1 MSESSLTLRTSLV
14 EVVAV
19 LTSTGLKLSPSVFSA
34 AAMPKN
40 IVDLAF
46 VLDLQTT
53 NTLQY
58 RGGADSVMRLEHTL
72 TVSFVKVLK
81 PLDQYTSQLDCLD
94 IQERIMRAMQAGNAF
109 DFLRVQYLQTTTT
122 LSAARE
128 HLVVDMT
135 FRVDQDFTWA

>member
-1 MSESSLTLRTSLV
+1 MTLRAMLV

-46 VLDLQTT
+46 TLDLQTV
-53 NTLQY
+53 NTQQY
-58 RGGADSVMRLEHTL
+58 RGGADAVMRLDHTL
-72 TVSFVKVLK
+72 TVTFVKVLK
-81 PLDQYTSQLDCLD
+81 PLDQHESQLACLD
-94 IQERIMRAMQAGNAF
+94 IQERVMRAMQAGDAF
-109 DFLRVQYLQTTTT
+109 DFIRVTYLQTTTT

-128 HLVVDMT
+128 HLVVDLT